1 MTALTDETESDSD
14 SKTSSVADTNQDIED
29 KKQSKLAQFACIS
42 GIPNKFL
49 INNEGSQREILRKLC
64 EKSGSD
70 VKYEDINRIYKNGTK
85 LIVKFERAETR
96 DMFFETMKR
105 TKIWT
110 KDIFELE
117 KNEIP
122 KEIDVGPHVIAGLT

>member
-1 MTALTDETESDSD
+1 MTDETESDSE
-14 SKTSSVADTNQDIED
+14 SKTSSVADPNQDIED
-29 KKQSKLAQFACIS
+29 KSPSKLAKFACIS

-49 INNEGSQREILRKLC
+49 MNNEESQREILRKLC

-96 DMFFETMKR
+96 DMFFETMKK

-110 KDIFELE
+110 NDIFELKMNE
-117 KNEIP
+117 KP
-122 KEIDVGPHVIAGLT
+122 KQIFVGPHIIAGLT